1 MATIDEIYKALRIVP
16 EFDGNTNVLT
26 RFIRL
31 CDQLVQTYVSQDPG
45 RELINLA
52 LLNGILNKVTGPAAR
67 LINTNGVPETW
78 EGIRSSLI
86 NNFSDQ
92 RDETSLYND
101 LALLTQGNST
111 PQEYYEKCLSLFA
124 TIMTYVSLHET
135 VQSTIESKRS
145 LYKKL
150 TLQSYLRG
158 LRDPLGSRIRCM
170 RPDTIEKALE
180 FVHEEMNTLYM
191 QQRNEQLPAKK
202 TQPQLPIPPMKPF
215 NPVMSPMPMNMFTP
229 IQKPFN
235 SSMPGPSRS
244 NMIMPVQRSQNMWR
258 PNFNQSSQFQGPS
271 RTQQMFGAR
280 PPNYNTQNNAF
291 RTQSNFQPKGPN
303 TNDTPKPMSG
313 VSHYVSRPMP
323 MRSHDWTKSGN
334 PPPSNYFRSREINL
348 NECYEYP
355 YYEPYYDDRYEE
367 YHCDFYEQPNYTH
380 YDMSMAQQPTCADT
394 YGSTSEETQTNVTTP
409 NEENF
414 QKDSNTNVLK

>member
-26 RFIRL
+26 RFIKL
-31 CDQLVQTYVSQDPG
+31 CDQLVQTYVSQNPG
-45 RELINLA
+45 HQLTNLA

-101 LALLTQGNST
+101 MALLTQGNST
-111 PQEYYEKCLSLFA
+111 PQEYYEKCQSLFA

-135 VQSTIESKRS
+135 IQSTIESKRS

-191 QQRNEQLPAKK
+191 QQRNEPQAKK
-202 TQPQLPIPPMKPF
+202 IQPQLPIQPMKPF
-215 NPVMSPMPMNMFTP
+215 NPVMSSMPMNVFTSMH
-229 IQKPFN
+229 KPFN
-235 SSMPGPSRS
+235 PSMPGPSRA
-244 NMIMPVQRSQNMWR
+244 NMIMPPQRPQIMWR
-258 PNFNQSSQFQGPS
+258 PNFNQSPQFQGPS
-271 RTQQMFGAR
+271 RTQQMFSAG
-280 PPNYNTQNNAF
+280 PPNFNAF
-291 RTQSNFQPKGPN
+291 RTQPSFPPKGPN
-303 TNDTPKPMSG
+303 ANDTPKPMSG
-313 VSHYVSRPMP
+313 VSHFVSRPMP
-323 MRSHDWTKSGN
+323 VRGHDWTKSGN
-334 PPPSNYFRSREINL
+334 PPPSNYFKSREINL

-355 YYEPYYDDRYEE
+355 YYELYYDNSYDERN
-367 YHCDFYEQPNYTH
+367 CDYYEQPDYTY
-380 YDMSMAQQPTCADT
+380 YDMSLSMPQQSTCADT
-394 YGSTSEETQTNVTTP
+394 HGATSEETQAKVTTP

-414 QKDSNTNVLK
+414 QKGSNTKESK